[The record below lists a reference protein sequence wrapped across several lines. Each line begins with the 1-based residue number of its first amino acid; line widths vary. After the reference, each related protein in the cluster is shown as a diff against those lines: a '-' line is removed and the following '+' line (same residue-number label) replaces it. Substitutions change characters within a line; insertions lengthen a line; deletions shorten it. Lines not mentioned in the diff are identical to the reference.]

1 MHAPGIAS
9 QQPVDQAISSSLV
22 AEPARSRSRS
32 PRGPVETRDQTA
44 QADLDQDDFV
54 QTLFEDRDLSQE
66 IANLDQR
73 LFDRELAADLRTCL
87 SRTDSLDQELRDQ
100 RARTDFLE
108 AQLTRNDSLLR
119 ALQSSSESRVE
130 ALQCSHNILW
140 GKYCRLLDSMY
151 LLGYAVDRLCD
162 CSDATRVQELVLE
175 AMQRL
180 PNDDL
185 PNPRPQTYQY
195 GPQDPARSTASSS
208 TAGHRAASS
217 SYEPAASTASGT
229 NIPQLH
235 TIFE

>member
-1 MHAPGIAS
+1 M
-9 QQPVDQAISSSLV
+9 
-22 AEPARSRSRS
+22 
-32 PRGPVETRDQTA
+32 
-44 QADLDQDDFV
+44 
-54 QTLFEDRDLSQE
+54 
-66 IANLDQR
+66 
-73 LFDRELAADLRTCL
+73 
-87 SRTDSLDQELRDQ
+87 
-100 RARTDFLE
+100 E

-151 LLGYAVDRLCD
+151 LLGYAVDRICD

-180 PNDDL
+180 PYDDL

-195 GPQDPARSTASSS
+195 GPQNPARSTASSS
-208 TAGHRAASS
+208 TAGHRAASGS
-217 SYEPAASTASGT
+217 SEPAASTASGT

-235 TIFE
+235 TIFEEHRWPPAFSKAAASSPPLSRSADLESSPYAPGVRQPIGSPHAPGVRDIRGSAATPKPAPATPRAPDPPDFSWRPFRRRNQQSSSGSGRVDPRDT